1 MQHTHIHTQTHV
13 QTDSLSGYKKQAKNA
28 SNLYA
33 MFINKALKGFKFG
46 NAEKEQDQARVG
58 GTGVTATGGATT
70 ATTATMEHND
80 AINNK
85 QASWEACKLFW
96 LKLKLG
102 TSHKTHTKLCRI
114 QRKAPAK
121 VYAPRPSLLSPGI
134 VLGICAAKKFK
145 CLCEINCCASLQ
157 LRLRLRLR
165 LQLQLQ
171 LQLRLILPPRRPLL
185 LTSLQWHC
193 RRSMAAIFK
202 PKQSYRLHTQRGRA
216 G

>member
-1 MQHTHIHTQTHV
+1 
-13 QTDSLSGYKKQAKNA
+13 
-28 SNLYA
+28 

-58 GTGVTATGGATT
+58 GTGVTATGG

-121 VYAPRPSLLSPGI
+121 VYASPTACLLLPSLP
-134 VLGICAAKKFK
+134 
-145 CLCEINCCASLQ
+145 
-157 LRLRLRLR
+157 
-165 LQLQLQ
+165 
-171 LQLRLILPPRRPLL
+171 
-185 LTSLQWHC
+185 WHC
-193 RRSMAAIFK
+193 AWDLCSQK
-202 PKQSYRLHTQRGRA
+202 VQVSV
-216 G
+216 